1 MGQVYSAS
9 FAGVTVL
16 AGAPGIQD
24 LFQIVPPA
32 DAIIV
37 IHSITIG
44 QESDAGDSE
53 AEMLRVNLSKTDLTV
68 NGSGGSTL
76 TPVGHE
82 RGFAA
87 AGAIVEANNTTL
99 STVQTLMQALP
110 FNVQAGLFY
119 QPTPEE
125 RIILSA
131 DILDGFVVNLPV
143 GPADDLTM
151 SGVIVF
157 EEIGG

>member
-16 AGAPGIQD
+16 SDATGIQD
-24 LFQIVPPA
+24 LFQLIPPA
-32 DAIIV
+32 DAIVV

-53 AEMLRVNLSKTDLTV
+53 AEMLRVNISRTDLSV

-76 TPVGHE
+76 TPRPHE
-82 RGFAA
+82 VGFAA
-87 AGAIVEANNTTL
+87 AGSVVEANNDTL
-99 STVQTLMQALP
+99 STVQTILQALT

-125 RIILSA
+125 RIVLSA
-131 DILDGFVVNLPV
+131 GIGAGLVVNLPV
-143 GPADDLTM
+143 APADALIM